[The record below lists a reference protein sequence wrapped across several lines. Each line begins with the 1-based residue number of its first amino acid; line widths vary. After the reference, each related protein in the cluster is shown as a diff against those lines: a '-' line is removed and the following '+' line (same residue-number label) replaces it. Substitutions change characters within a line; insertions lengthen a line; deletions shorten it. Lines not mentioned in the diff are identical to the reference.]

1 MEEPKRIQ
9 VIRIGA
15 EAIVS
20 KLRWNGLDLISK
32 HRVPKP
38 YRIPELDRW
47 IRDKRTI
54 HEAKILV
61 ELKRAGVPA
70 PAIIL
75 LDRSSSTIYMQY
87 IKGIELKKALDG
99 LNPVKIKKIAEKLG
113 EIVGKMHLR
122 RIVHGD
128 LTTSNV
134 ILDETE
140 KIYLIDFGLSSVSDD
155 VEELAVDIHLLDRSL
170 ESAHHKIRERFM
182 KHFLLG
188 YSKIVGRDR
197 TLEILRK
204 VKEIRMRGRYV
215 KRGG

>member
-1 MEEPKRIQ
+1 MEEPKQIQ

-20 KLRWNGLDLISK
+20 RLRWNGFDLVSK

-38 YRIPELDRW
+38 YRVPELDRW
-47 IRDKRTI
+47 IRDRRTI
-54 HEAKILV
+54 REAKIIV

-87 IKGIELKKALDG
+87 IKGVELKKALDR
-99 LNPVKIKKIAEKLG
+99 LDPMKVVEIAGRLG
-113 EIVGKMHLR
+113 EIVGRMHLR
-122 RIVHGD
+122 KIVHGD

-134 ILDETE
+134 ILDEAGR
-140 KIYLIDFGLSSVSDD
+140 IYLIDFGLSSVTDD
-155 VEELAVDIHLLDRSL
+155 VEEFAVDIHLLDRSL
-170 ESAHHKIRERFM
+170 ESAHHKLRERFM
-182 KHFLLG
+182 RNFLLG
-188 YSKIVGRDR
+188 YSKIVGRER
-197 TLEILRK
+197 ALEVLGK